1 MVRARTPDQRDQ
13 TCGAPAE
20 GHPAAEPCWRS
31 EPSSSAS
38 EDLHKLAEEHQQ
50 ADDEALKQAGCCQDP
65 LTTPRFSRAA
75 APMPPLCGEIDLHS
89 FAAATQ
95 SSRYH

>member
-1 MVRARTPDQRDQ
+1 MVHARTPDQRDQ

-31 EPSSSAS
+31 ESSSRAS
-38 EDLHKLAEEHQQ
+38 EGLHKLAEEHQQ
-50 ADDEALKQAGCCQDP
+50 ADDEAKNRPRPGLDP

-75 APMPPLCGEIDLHS
+75 VQKPPLWGKMNQPS
-89 FAAATQ
+89 FVAVPQ
-95 SSRYH
+95 SS